1 MRIAVLCFCFS
12 CFVTVAWSQSEVN
25 VGSEPSPME
34 AFASG
39 RGVRTVWSNEVGRL
53 HHNGTRAVLTAL
65 VMEDRSLPTRW
76 ARGVRVDL
84 SRPRFWPVH
93 THDHIYLDEE
103 ATERTRAALVE
114 IADAVAGGH
123 HRPTW
128 RGCMGAKEFW
138 PLYDWAWN
146 KYHELNAQVCG
157 GSKSSALVLFGRGKR
172 ESFQFPNESPTSLA
186 AILASAMDQ
195 VKRH

>member
-1 MRIAVLCFCFS
+1 MRIAVLCFCFG

-34 AFASG
+34 AFAKG
-39 RGVRTVWSNEVGRL
+39 RAVRTIWSDEVGRL
-53 HHNGTRAVLTAL
+53 QHNSTRVVLTAL
-65 VMEDRSLPTRW
+65 VLEDRFLPTQR

-84 SRPRFWPVH
+84 YSPRFWPVH

-103 ATERTRAALVE
+103 ATERTRAALEE
-114 IADAVAGGH
+114 IADAVTSDHSTTG
-123 HRPTW
+123 
-128 RGCMGAKEFW
+128 RGCMGAREFW
-138 PLYDWAWN
+138 PLYDWPWN

-157 GSKSSALVLFGRGKR
+157 DSRSSALVLFGRGRR
-172 ESFQFPNESPTSLA
+172 ESFQFPDESPASLV

-195 VKRH
+195 LKRH